1 MSDPVF
7 LDTNVLVYAALQPDP
22 RSEVA
27 RDLMARRGTISVQVL
42 NEFVNVA
49 HRKLRRSWPEIMTA
63 VRAIRDL
70 CPPPTP
76 ITLATHE
83 AALGFASRT
92 GYQFYDALIIAAA
105 LEFGLHHAIFGRPPG
120 RTGDRKQSDHSQS
133 VQNSGGMTTGTISS
147 RLAIPRS
154 QRMNIFLHGMDFEV
168 PFLRGSF
175 YKSTSHPQ
183 WSV

>member
-22 RSEVA
+22 RSETA
-27 RDLMARRGTISVQVL
+27 RVLMARRGTISVQVL

-70 CPPPTP
+70 CPPPVP
-76 ITLATHE
+76 ITMAIHE
-83 AALGFASRT
+83 AALRIASRT

-105 LEFGLHHAIFGRPPG
+105 LESGCTTLFSEDLQDGQVIEGSLTIRNPFRTPG
-120 RTGDRKQSDHSQS
+120 Q
-133 VQNSGGMTTGTISS
+133 
-147 RLAIPRS
+147 
-154 QRMNIFLHGMDFEV
+154 
-168 PFLRGSF
+168 
-175 YKSTSHPQ
+175 
-183 WSV
+183 